1 MPSRKPSQEAFVYSW
16 FKKHPNRSIPHS
28 ESKSAIETSYQRLY
42 GDRLED
48 SDRAIRKLGQEG
60 KLIRDAKGVYRYD
73 PTHRPKKSA
82 AHGFDAETRAK
93 ILRRDGYRCVVC
105 GRGTSDGV
113 ELHVDH
119 RIPQDK
125 GGKGTLSNGQ
135 TLCGA
140 HNYRKKNL
148 DQTQFGK
155 KLFLEWSKQ
164 LNALRNPTEEQKR
177 LRAFCKEVLALYRKH
192 SIDEESEG

>member
-1 MPSRKPSQEAFVYSW
+1 MPSKRPSQEAFVYSW

-28 ESKSAIETSYQRLY
+28 ESKAAIETSYRRLY
-42 GDRLED
+42 GERLED

-60 KLIRDAKGVYRYD
+60 KLIREAKGVYRFD

-82 AHGFDAETRAK
+82 HLGFDAETRAK

-105 GRGTSDGV
+105 GLGTSDGV
-113 ELHVDH
+113 ELQVDH
-119 RIPQDK
+119 RIPQDR
-125 GGKGTLSNGQ
+125 GGRGTISNGQ

-148 DQTQFGK
+148 NQLQFGR
-155 KLFLEWSKQ
+155 KLFEEWYK
-164 LNALRNPTEEQKR
+164 ALMAIRKPDAEQTK
-177 LRAFCKEVLALYRKH
+177 LRGFCREVLALYKKH
-192 SIDEESEG
+192 NIDGGIGD

>member
-1 MPSRKPSQEAFVYSW
+1 MPSEKPSQEAFVYSW
-16 FKKHPNRSIPHS
+16 FKQHPNRSIPHS

-42 GDRLED
+42 GERLED

-82 AHGFDAETRAK
+82 VLGFDAETRAK

-113 ELHVDH
+113 ELQVDH

-155 KLFLEWSKQ
+155 RLFLEWSKQ
-164 LNALRNPTEEQKR
+164 LQALRKPNEEQKR

-192 SIDEESEG
+192 NIDEESKG